1 MTPPLR
7 FGVLGCAEF
16 ALRRMLP
23 AMAQAEGVAITAV
36 ASRDG
41 RKAKE
46 AAARFGAAPVEGY
59 EGLLER
65 DDVDAVYVPLPAA
78 LHAEWVEKALL
89 AGRHVLAEKPLTC
102 DPARTAELLDLARE
116 RGLVLVENVLFVHH
130 SQHTVV
136 RNLVRDGAIG
146 ELRAFHAAFTV
157 PAPAEG
163 NIRLSRELGGGALW
177 DVGIYPVRA
186 AVHFLGDALEVVGAH
201 LTTGAGREVDTAGA
215 ALLRAPGGVT
225 AQLTFGMEHAYRNA
239 YELHGSEGRITVER
253 VFTPPADHHPLVRVE
268 TASGA
273 EELRLDPD
281 DQAVNALTAF
291 AGAVRAGSAPGR
303 DVRAEAVL
311 LGAIRA
317 SAGGGHR

>member
-1 MTPPLR
+1 M
-7 FGVLGCAEF
+7 
-16 ALRRMLP
+16 
-23 AMAQAEGVAITAV
+23 
-36 ASRDG
+36 
-41 RKAKE
+41 
-46 AAARFGAAPVEGY
+46 
-59 EGLLER
+59 
-65 DDVDAVYVPLPAA
+65 
-78 LHAEWVEKALL
+78 
-89 AGRHVLAEKPLTC
+89 LAEKPLTC

-157 PAPAEG
+157 PKRRPRATSGSAG
-163 NIRLSRELGGGALW
+163 SLAGGALW